1 MFGISYDSDVK
12 RAMAILQE
20 YAENHPKMI
29 DIRTE
34 EEKAE
39 GKPAVSVACV
49 NLGDFSVDLR
59 VNVHTK
65 TAADGAALSSDL
77 RLSVKEAFEKDG
89 INIPFPTM
97 QIHSETSQK

>member
-1 MFGISYDSDVK
+1 MKI
-12 RAMAILQE
+12 IQE
-20 YAENHPKMI
+20 HAENHPLMI
-29 DIRTE
+29 DVRTE
-34 EEKAE
+34 QDKAE

-65 TAADGAALSSDL
+65 TAADGAVLSSDL
-77 RLSVKEAFEKDG
+77 RMSVKEAFEKDG